1 MDVFSIRLIYQ
12 PKRDKISENLYHMLT
27 VRCRTERQ
35 INMAKIRE
43 VRLLIKF
50 FQTIL
55 VNKLSGF
62 FQFGVASA

>member
-1 MDVFSIRLIYQ
+1 MDVFSIHLIYQ
-12 PKRDKISENLYHMLT
+12 PKRNKISENLYRMLT

-43 VRLLIKF
+43 ICLLIKF

>member
-1 MDVFSIRLIYQ
+1 MDIFSIHLIYQ
-12 PKRDKISENLYHMLT
+12 PKRKISENLYRMFT

-35 INMAKIRE
+35 INMAKVREIRF
-43 VRLLIKF
+43 LIKF